1 MCFLPKL
8 FIRRSDAGSVCSGS
22 PITGGLM
29 SQSSLPQNSAAL
41 KEETPDGRKDA
52 VQKTGSPRPG
62 TPVNGPESQQENKT
76 GGIHKEAG

>member
-1 MCFLPKL
+1 
-8 FIRRSDAGSVCSGS
+8 
-22 PITGGLM
+22 M

-62 TPVNGPESQQENKT
+62 TPANGPESQQENKT
-76 GGIHKEAG
+76 GGIHKEAGVLKAPAPVQADPKAPVQ